1 MTTNAKM
8 IVFSIVCL
16 IASIAFLI
24 LWRRKEDHTRTDIL
38 QNVFNIPLSVITA
51 GGLMLIDP
59 FDDGA
64 LALWVLLWLATL
76 IPTAICYFIF
86 GIIIPVMKLTKKETK
101 PTLYWINVA
110 VLIVEMVVAP
120 FTRI

>member
-51 GGLMLIDP
+51 GGLIPCIYYSFHLIYT
-59 FDDGA
+59 FF
-64 LALWVLLWLATL
+64 L
-76 IPTAICYFIF
+76 F
-86 GIIIPVMKLTKKETK
+86 
-101 PTLYWINVA
+101 
-110 VLIVEMVVAP
+110 
-120 FTRI
+120 